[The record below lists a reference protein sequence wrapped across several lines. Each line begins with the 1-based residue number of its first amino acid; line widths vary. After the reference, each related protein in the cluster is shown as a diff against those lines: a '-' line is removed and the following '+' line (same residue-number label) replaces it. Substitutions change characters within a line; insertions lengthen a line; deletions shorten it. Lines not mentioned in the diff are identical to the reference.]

1 MERPDRTPSVPAHVT
16 AALERQRSPFTP
28 LRLAGWVAAGA
39 ILAVTF
45 GQSEMDLW
53 MLVRDS
59 GNMASYLAAYFPPD
73 FTDWRFY
80 LQEAAIT
87 ISMGI
92 WGTLMALVVAPP
104 LAMAASANI
113 SPIWLLQPTRRLL
126 DAMRA
131 TNVLVFALIF
141 VAAVGLGPFAGV
153 LAIFVHTVGVL
164 GKLFSEAVEGI
175 DPGPVEGITATGAN
189 TVQVFVFGVLPQVLP
204 AWISFSLYRFESNIR
219 AAAVLGVVGAGGIG
233 VSLYQSFGSF
243 EYRKVCAILIVLIV
257 ATGLIDVI
265 SGRLRRLYI

>member
-1 MERPDRTPSVPAHVT
+1 M
-16 AALERQRSPFTP
+16 
-28 LRLAGWVAAGA
+28 
-39 ILAVTF
+39 
-45 GQSEMDLW
+45 
-53 MLVRDS
+53 
-59 GNMASYLAAYFPPD
+59 
-73 FTDWRFY
+73 
-80 LQEAAIT
+80 
-87 ISMGI
+87 
-92 WGTLMALVVAPP
+92 
-104 LAMAASANI
+104 
-113 SPIWLLQPTRRLL
+113 
-126 DAMRA
+126 
-131 TNVLVFALIF
+131 
-141 VAAVGLGPFAGV
+141 

-233 VSLYQSFGSF
+233 VSLHQSFGSF